1 MTPDAIA
8 VASASTSTA
17 DLAPTVT
24 LLTIEERTRAI
35 AEVAEGLRPLIAAL
49 KADLLPRLYWH
60 GVLRGRT

>member
-35 AEVAEGLRPLIAAL
+35 AEVAEGLRPLIAA